1 MNAVNVAKQ
10 AVKYVN
16 ELYQLQ
22 FYFHINSIYVLDLW
36 LVNDH
41 ISVSKPFRC
50 EEPCLDEIS
59 SKVVMW

>member
-22 FYFHINSIYVLDLW
+22 FYFHINSIYVLDL
-36 LVNDH
+36 
-41 ISVSKPFRC
+41 
-50 EEPCLDEIS
+50 
-59 SKVVMW
+59 